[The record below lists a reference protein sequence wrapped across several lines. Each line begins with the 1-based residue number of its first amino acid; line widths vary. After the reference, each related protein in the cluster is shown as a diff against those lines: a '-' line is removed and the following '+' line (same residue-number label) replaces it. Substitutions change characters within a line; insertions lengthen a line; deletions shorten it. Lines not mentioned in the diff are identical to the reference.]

1 MTATGS
7 LDISPLVNAI
17 NAFADSIE
25 AYKEGKENSAAKA
38 NMLNTLQSG
47 VIQNFEVTYEL
58 SWKFM
63 KRWLEKNINPNI
75 TLGIS
80 RKEFYRIAKEHK
92 LISDSEKWLE
102 FHEARNES
110 SHTYDKETADDV
122 LEVSF
127 GFLGVAKEF
136 LSTLEGKL

>member
-1 MTATGS
+1 MTATEP
-7 LDISPLVNAI
+7 LDISPLINAI
-17 NAFADSIE
+17 NALADGVE
-25 AYKEGKENSAAKA
+25 AYQEGKKNSATKA
-38 NMLNTLQSG
+38 NTLNTLQSG

-63 KRWLEKNINPNI
+63 KRWLEKNINPSV

-80 RKEFYRIAKEHK
+80 RKEFFRIAKEHK

-122 LEVSF
+122 LEISF
-127 GFLGVAKEF
+127 EFLGFAKEF
-136 LSTLEGKL
+136 LSILEDKS